1 MFATSRLFQ
10 ILLILLII
18 SSLYSKEYYHD
29 CTAGRKTILDELNT
43 FRLPASIDSRCSHKV
58 FSNLHSFEPLIC

>member
-1 MFATSRLFQ
+1 MFATSKSFQ
-10 ILLILLII
+10 IFINTFNYIKPL
-18 SSLYSKEYYHD
+18 SKEYYHD

-43 FRLPASIDSRCSHKV
+43 FRLLASIDSRCAHKV